1 MEDIKEIYDGLSI
14 LLVFVTILM
23 SAKQN
28 KADNIINSNISSG
41 KSKELKN
48 QLKDINNFIKYEWMV
63 LLIIN
68 VVILYIL
75 TPIAIEI
82 MINSTINL
90 VQFNISKTIYC
101 FIYMIMIYFTVTY
114 LYVSYKLYGH
124 KCEIQKEIDN
134 CPQTGQ

>member
-28 KADNIINSNISSG
+28 KADNIINGNISSG
-41 KSKELKN
+41 KLKELKN
-48 QLKDINNFIKYEWMV
+48 QLKDINKFIKYEWMV

-68 VVILYIL
+68 AVMLYIL

-82 MINSTINL
+82 MMNSTINL

-114 LYVSYKLYGH
+114 LYVSYKLYDH
-124 KCEIQKEIDN
+124 KCKIQQEIEK
-134 CPQTGQ
+134 CP